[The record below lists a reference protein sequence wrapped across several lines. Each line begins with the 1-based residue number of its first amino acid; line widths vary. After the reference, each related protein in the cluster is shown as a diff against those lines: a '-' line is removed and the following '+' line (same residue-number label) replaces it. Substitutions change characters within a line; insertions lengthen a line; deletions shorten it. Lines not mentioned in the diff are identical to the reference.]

1 MLDYLGGSNVIT
13 RVHKN
18 RRGNLKK
25 GPEKWQCEKDW
36 AQNFWPWRWKEATAK
51 ECWWPLKA
59 GKDQNNNNNRISWE
73 PSEGVQPCQCFA
85 FRSMTLILNLWSS
98 ELWWWCSSLSHQGLC
113 SWGASLHPRLQV
125 SLAPSFHRQ
134 FPERMCCLDVWTQ
147 ETNMLTGK
155 KTVLCIS
162 FLLETLMR
170 ETEEASLIQ
179 MSKWKPGGL
188 SPVTAGLIPG
198 SNQLYFFIHIEHTV
212 PVPTSLC
219 LSSCCS
225 SLLGPPF
232 FYSLSVH
239 SSGSNLLSMQLLQ
252 PVSTAL
258 LVTRVLLLWTFCLFV
273 FLIKFNYH

>member
-98 ELWWWCSSLSHQGLC
+98 ELWWWCSSLSHIPLFETLC
-113 SWGASLHPRLQV
+113 TAACQASLSFTISQ
-125 SLAPSFHRQ
+125 SLFKFMST
-134 FPERMCCLDVWTQ
+134 ELV
-147 ETNMLTGK
+147 ML
-155 KTVLCIS
+155 S
-162 FLLETLMR
+162 NH
-170 ETEEASLIQ
+170 LI
-179 MSKWKPGGL
+179 
-188 SPVTAGLIPG
+188 
-198 SNQLYFFIHIEHTV
+198 LYH
-212 PVPTSLC
+212 
-219 LSSCCS
+219 
-225 SLLGPPF
+225 
-232 FYSLSVH
+232 
-239 SSGSNLLSMQLLQ
+239 
-252 PVSTAL
+252 
-258 LVTRVLLLWTFCLFV
+258 LLLLLPSIFAIIQV
-273 FLIKFNYH
+273 FSNELVLHQVAKVLELQHQSFQWIFRVDFL